1 MKTRLNWFKTSV
13 ALALALGTSGAMAQS
28 EEDRPTTTQKTEVI
42 VVKGSKDTEG
52 IAEILEKVSQEL
64 DKANVSEEIKA
75 KILKQ
80 LESVT
85 SKADGKLKGAIR
97 TKAITGAAK
106 SGEGKAQQEVQV
118 TVISSDDENAQ
129 GGLKIVQGVPLP
141 KTVIPGSK
149 LAQGVPLAGEQFRT
163 ILIRPTGK
171 DGENYRIGIACQ
183 QADDDSAGSEG
194 NNVKPKLGLRIET
207 ILEDSPAE
215 KAGIKKGDILL
226 TANAKEIKI
235 VADLMEVIQ
244 EAGKNEKAVTL
255 ELLRD
260 EKPLKIEVMPI
271 KMTSSDVEM
280 DNIQLALPSGGFV
293 MPTPGDWAAPP
304 YAPGFRFAMPAPGD
318 SIQLK
323 KEIDEIKSEISEI
336 KKLLQALI
344 DKK

>member
-1 MKTRLNWFKTSV
+1 MKTKLNWFKTSV
-13 ALALALGTSGAMAQS
+13 GLALALGTSGVMAQS
-28 EEDRPTTTQKTEVI
+28 KEDALQTIQKTEVI
-42 VVKGSKDTEG
+42 VVQGSKDTGG
-52 IAEILEKVSQEL
+52 IAEILETVSQEL
-64 DKANVSEEIKA
+64 DKAKVSEEIKA
-75 KILKQ
+75 RIL
-80 LESVT
+80 
-85 SKADGKLKGAIR
+85 
-97 TKAITGAAK
+97 
-106 SGEGKAQQEVQV
+106 
-118 TVISSDDENAQ
+118 NAQ
-129 GGLKIVQGVPLP
+129 GAHTIVQGVPLP
-141 KTVIPGSK
+141 KMVPGAK
-149 LAQGVPLAGEQFRT
+149 GVQGVPSAGQQFRT

-226 TANAKEIKI
+226 AANAKEIKT

-244 EAGKNEKAVTL
+244 ESGKNEKAVTL

-271 KMTSSDVEM
+271 KMSSSDVEM

-304 YAPGFRFAMPAPGD
+304 YAPGFRFAMPTPGD
-318 SIQLK
+318 SSQLK

-336 KKLLQALI
+336 KKMLQGLI
-344 DKK
+344 DRK